1 MENSVQTE
9 KQNREVKQLKDT
21 HHDEYWS
28 KKYDIS
34 IDELRKEENT
44 AISNVIIEA
53 GIKHKTF
60 SLQD

>member
-1 MENSVQTE
+1 MENSVQIE

-21 HHDEYWS
+21 HNDEYWS
-28 KKYDIS
+28 KEYDIS

-53 GIKHKTF
+53 GIKHKSF
-60 SLQD
+60 NLQD